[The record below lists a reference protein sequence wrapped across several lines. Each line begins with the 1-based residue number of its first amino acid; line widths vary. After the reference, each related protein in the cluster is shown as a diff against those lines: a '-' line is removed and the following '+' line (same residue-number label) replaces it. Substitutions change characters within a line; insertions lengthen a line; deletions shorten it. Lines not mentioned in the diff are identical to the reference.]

1 MTRAVKRLGLAATL
15 IVLIGSLSVL
25 PVAAWVEV
33 LVDWGRQHAV
43 AGPLAYILFVI
54 IATMLFLPGSI
65 AMMIGGF
72 VFGFLPGL
80 LFAVL
85 AIPIGAQCAFEF
97 GRFLVR
103 PWIRRKVSHNS
114 QMKRIEGALR
124 QEAFL
129 IVVLTRLSLI
139 IPFNLL
145 NYAYGATSV
154 HARTHFGATA
164 IGMLPA
170 IALFVYLGTLARDLS
185 QILAGEAAPPELGYW
200 LLAAGLI
207 AIAGATWVIHRAA
220 SRVLDS
226 HLDNNPDNQ
235 DGVNR

>member
-1 MTRAVKRLGLAATL
+1 MSRAIRRLGLAAIL

-25 PVAAWVEV
+25 PVATWIEALVE
-33 LVDWGRQHAV
+33 WGRQHAV
-43 AGPLAYILFVI
+43 AGPLAYMLFVV
-54 IATMLFLPGSI
+54 IATVLFMPGSI

-72 VFGFLPGL
+72 VFGFLPGV
-80 LFAVL
+80 LFAMI
-85 AIPIGAQCAFEF
+85 AIPVGAQCAFEF
-97 GRFLVR
+97 GRFMVR
-103 PWIRRKVSHNS
+103 PWIRRKVSHNT

-124 QEAFL
+124 EQAFL
-129 IVVLTRLSLI
+129 IIVLTRLSLI

-154 HARTHFGATA
+154 NARTHLGATA
-164 IGMLPA
+164 TGMLPA

-207 AIAGATWVIHRAA
+207 AIAAASWVIHRAA
-220 SRVLDS
+220 SRVLDN
-226 HLDNNPDNQ
+226 HLTNQ
-235 DGVNR
+235 DVE